1 VATSLKDVALRAGV
15 SVRTVSNVVNDA
27 PYVAAATRAR
37 VQAALAELD
46 YRPNLAARTLRQGRS
61 GLLGLVVPE
70 IDSPY
75 FGELAGL
82 LADAAERR
90 GATLVVD
97 QTRGDPDRERRLL
110 SGPSGQLVD
119 GLLLSPWALS
129 PAEVAARPLG
139 VPLVLLGERYDD
151 ATTTWASTASSPA
164 RTATGTCSPPP
175 ASGGR
180 RGAAAAPREPDALQ
194 RVTGYRQALE
204 EAGHAS
210 VPELEVAVQ
219 RLHRAD
225 GARAMQALLALDEPP
240 DAVFCFT
247 DELAL
252 GASASPGSAA
262 SGCPT
267 TWRSS
272 ASTTSRTAAGPARR
286 CPPSRPTRPCSPR
299 SPSTGCSSG
308 SGAAPGRRA
317 APPPPTRSSCASR
330 ARSGRRA
337 HRCRRR
343 RPLLRTTTSSGV
355 TTISPSGPHV

>member
-1 VATSLKDVALRAGV
+1 MGSSLKDVALRAGV

-27 PYVAAATRAR
+27 PYVAPATRAR

-97 QTRGDPDRERRLL
+97 QTRGDADRERRLL

-129 PAEVAARPLG
+129 PAEVAARPAG

-151 ATTTWASTASSPA
+151 ADDHVGVDSVVAARAATAHLLST
-164 RTATGTCSPPP
+164 
-175 ASGGR
+175 GR
-180 RGAAAAPREPDALQ
+180 RRVAALGLQPHLANQTALQ
-194 RVTGYRQALE
+194 RVTGYRQALAD
-204 EAGHAS
+204 AGGGHDPA
-210 VPELEVAVQ
+210 LEVAVR
-219 RLHRAD
+219 RLHRTD
-225 GARAMQALLALDEPP
+225 GAEGMRRLLALPDPP

-252 GASASPGSAA
+252 GAMRVAWELGVRVPDDVALVGFDDVEDGRWSRPSLSTVSPDKAVLAEVAVDRLLDRIG
-262 SGCPT
+262 GGG
-267 TWRSS
+267 
-272 ASTTSRTAAGPARR
+272 GPARSTTTPHALVVR
-286 CPPSRPTRPCSPR
+286 ESSALSPPSGPPAPAR
-299 SPSTGCSSG
+299 
-308 SGAAPGRRA
+308 AAPG
-317 APPPPTRSSCASR
+317 PP
-330 ARSGRRA
+330 ARPA
-337 HRCRRR
+337 
-343 RPLLRTTTSSGV
+343 
-355 TTISPSGPHV
+355 

>member
-1 VATSLKDVALRAGV
+1 MASSLKDVALRAGV
-15 SVRTVSNVVNDA
+15 SVRTVSNVVHDA
-27 PYVAAATRAR
+27 PYVAPATRAR

-129 PAEVAARPLG
+129 PAEVAARPAG

-151 ATTTWASTASSPA
+151 ADDHVGVDSVAAA
-164 RTATGTCSPPP
+164 RTATAHLVAT
-175 ASGGR
+175 GR
-180 RGAAAAPREPDALQ
+180 RRVAAVGLQ
-194 RVTGYRQALE
+194 PHLANQTAVQRLTGYRTALT
-204 EAGHAS
+204 EAGRRLD
-210 VPELEVAVQ
+210 PRLEVVVQ
-219 RLHRAD
+219 HLHRAD
-225 GARAMQALLALDEPP
+225 GAQAMQQLLALDEPP

-252 GASASPGSAA
+252 GAMRVAWERGVRVPDDVALVGFDDVEDGRWSRPSLSTVSPDTAVLAEVAVDRLLERVGGGGGAARSTTTPHALVVRESSAVRPPGAPPRPAA
-262 SGCPT
+262 S
-267 TWRSS
+267 
-272 ASTTSRTAAGPARR
+272 
-286 CPPSRPTRPCSPR
+286 
-299 SPSTGCSSG
+299 
-308 SGAAPGRRA
+308 AAPGRR
-317 APPPPTRSSCASR
+317 P
-330 ARSGRRA
+330 
-337 HRCRRR
+337 
-343 RPLLRTTTSSGV
+343 RPA
-355 TTISPSGPHV
+355 

>member
-1 VATSLKDVALRAGV
+1 MASSLRDVALRAGV
-15 SVRTVSNVVNDA
+15 SVRTVSNVVHDA
-27 PYVAAATRAR
+27 PYVAPATRAR

-90 GATLVVD
+90 GVTLVVD
-97 QTRGDPDRERRLL
+97 QTRGDADRERRLL

-129 PAEVAARPLG
+129 PAEVAARPAG

-151 ATTTWASTASSPA
+151 ADDHVGVDSVAAA
-164 RTATGTCSPPP
+164 RTATGHLLAT
-175 ASGGR
+175 GR
-180 RGAAAAPREPDALQ
+180 RRVAALGLQPHLANQTALQ
-194 RVTGYRQALE
+194 RATGYRQALE
-204 EAGHAS
+204 QAGVA
-210 VPELEVAVQ
+210 PEPRLEVPVE

-225 GARAMQALLALDEPP
+225 GARGMQTLLALDEPP

-252 GASASPGSAA
+252 GAMRVAWERGVRVPDDVALVGFDDVEDGRWSRPSLSTVSPDKAVLAEVAVDRLLERVG
-262 SGCPT
+262 GGG
-267 TWRSS
+267 
-272 ASTTSRTAAGPARR
+272 GPAR
-286 CPPSRPTRPCSPR
+286 
-299 SPSTGCSSG
+299 STTTPHTLVVRESSAV
-308 SGAAPGRRA
+308 SAPA
-317 APPPPTRSSCASR
+317 APPGPASAAPAGPP
-330 ARSGRRA
+330 
-337 HRCRRR
+337 
-343 RPLLRTTTSSGV
+343 RPA
-355 TTISPSGPHV
+355 

>member
-1 VATSLKDVALRAGV
+1 MGSSLRDVARRAGV
-15 SVRTVSNVVNDA
+15 SVRTVSNVVHDA
-27 PYVAAATRAR
+27 PYVADSTRAR
-37 VQAALAELD
+37 VQQALDELD

-97 QTRGDPDRERRLL
+97 QTRGDAGRERRLL

-129 PAEVAARPLG
+129 PAEVSSRRQG

-151 ATTTWASTASSPA
+151 SVDHVGVDSVAAA
-164 RTATGTCSPPP
+164 RTATEHLLS
-175 ASGGR
+175 SGR
-180 RGAAAAPREPDALQ
+180 RRIAALGLQPHLANQTALQ
-194 RVTGYRQALE
+194 RVTGYRSALLA
-204 EAGHAS
+204 AGRP
-210 VPELEVAVQ
+210 VDERLEVPVR

-225 GARAMQALLALDEPP
+225 GARAMRVLLALADPP

-252 GASASPGSAA
+252 GALRVAWERGVRVPDDLAVVGFDDIEDGRWSRPSLTTVSPDKDTLAEVAVTRLLDLVGGSDEPA
-262 SGCPT
+262 
-267 TWRSS
+267 R
-272 ASTTSRTAAGPARR
+272 STTTPHALRVRE
-286 CPPSRPTRPCSPR
+286 
-299 SPSTGCSSG
+299 SSG
-308 SGAAPGRRA
+308 
-317 APPPPTRSSCASR
+317 
-330 ARSGRRA
+330 
-337 HRCRRR
+337 
-343 RPLLRTTTSSGV
+343 
-355 TTISPSGPHV
+355 

>member
-1 VATSLKDVALRAGV
+1 MGSSLKDVALRAGV

-27 PYVAAATRAR
+27 PYVAPATRAR

-97 QTRGDPDRERRLL
+97 QTRGDADRERRLL

-129 PAEVAARPLG
+129 PAEVAARPAG

-151 ATTTWASTASSPA
+151 ADDHVGVDSVVAARAATAHLLST
-164 RTATGTCSPPP
+164 
-175 ASGGR
+175 GR
-180 RGAAAAPREPDALQ
+180 RRVAALGLQPHLANQTALQ
-194 RVTGYRQALE
+194 RVTGYRQALAD
-204 EAGHAS
+204 AGGGHDPA
-210 VPELEVAVQ
+210 LEVAVR
-219 RLHRAD
+219 RLHRTD
-225 GARAMQALLALDEPP
+225 GAEGMRRLLALPDPP

-252 GASASPGSAA
+252 GAMRVAWELGVRVPDDVALVGFDDVEDGRWSRPSLSTVSPDKAVLAEVAVDRLLERIG
-262 SGCPT
+262 GEG
-267 TWRSS
+267 
-272 ASTTSRTAAGPARR
+272 GPARSTTTPHALVVR
-286 CPPSRPTRPCSPR
+286 ESSAVSPPPADPPTGPPAPAR
-299 SPSTGCSSG
+299 
-308 SGAAPGRRA
+308 AAPG
-317 APPPPTRSSCASR
+317 PP
-330 ARSGRRA
+330 ARPA
-337 HRCRRR
+337 
-343 RPLLRTTTSSGV
+343 
-355 TTISPSGPHV
+355 

>member
-1 VATSLKDVALRAGV
+1 MASSLKDVARRAGV

-27 PYVAAATRAR
+27 PYVAPATRAR
-37 VQAALAELD
+37 VQAALDELD

-129 PAEVAARPLG
+129 PAEVAARPAG
-139 VPLVLLGERYDD
+139 VPLVLLGERYGDGDD
-151 ATTTWASTASSPA
+151 HVGVDSVAAATT
-164 RTATGTCSPPP
+164 ATSHLLET
-175 ASGGR
+175 GR
-180 RGAAAAPREPDALQ
+180 QRVAAIGLQPHLANQTALQ
-194 RVTGYRQALE
+194 RVTGYRAALE
-204 EAGHAS
+204 RAGHRADAQ
-210 VPELEVAVQ
+210 LEVPVE
-219 RLHRAD
+219 RLHRTD
-225 GARAMQALLALDEPP
+225 GARAMRTLLALDEPP

-252 GASASPGSAA
+252 GALRVAWERGVRVPDDLALVGFDDVEDGRWSRPSLSTVSPDKAVLAEVAVDRLLERVAGGGGPPRSTTTPHALVVRESSAPRAAVSGPAAPAGPGSAA
-262 SGCPT
+262 P
-267 TWRSS
+267 
-272 ASTTSRTAAGPARR
+272 GPAA
-286 CPPSRPTRPCSPR
+286 RP
-299 SPSTGCSSG
+299 
-308 SGAAPGRRA
+308 A
-317 APPPPTRSSCASR
+317 
-330 ARSGRRA
+330 
-337 HRCRRR
+337 
-343 RPLLRTTTSSGV
+343 
-355 TTISPSGPHV
+355 

>member
-1 VATSLKDVALRAGV
+1 MASSLKDVALHAGV

-27 PYVAAATRAR
+27 PYVAPATRAR

-97 QTRGDPDRERRLL
+97 QTRGDADRERRLL

-129 PAEVAARPLG
+129 PAEVAARPAG

-151 ATTTWASTASSPA
+151 ADDHVGVDSVAAA
-164 RTATGTCSPPP
+164 RTATAHLLAT
-175 ASGGR
+175 GR
-180 RGAAAAPREPDALQ
+180 RRVAAVGLQ
-194 RVTGYRQALE
+194 PHLANQTAVQRLTGYRRALE
-204 EAGHAS
+204 EAGRR
-210 VPELEVAVQ
+210 PEPRLEVVVQ

-225 GARAMQALLALDEPP
+225 GAQAMQQLLALDEPP

-252 GASASPGSAA
+252 GAMRVAWERGVRVPDDVALVGFDDVEDGRWSRPSLSTVSPDKAVLAEVAVDRLLERVGGGS
-262 SGCPT
+262 
-267 TWRSS
+267 
-272 ASTTSRTAAGPARR
+272 GPARSTTTPHALVVR
-286 CPPSRPTRPCSPR
+286 ESSAVRPPAAPPAPSRAAS
-299 SPSTGCSSG
+299 
-308 SGAAPGRRA
+308 AAPGRR
-317 APPPPTRSSCASR
+317 P
-330 ARSGRRA
+330 
-337 HRCRRR
+337 
-343 RPLLRTTTSSGV
+343 RPA
-355 TTISPSGPHV
+355 

>member
-1 VATSLKDVALRAGV
+1 MSPSLKDVALLAGV

-27 PYVAAATRAR
+27 PYVAPATRAR
-37 VQAALAELD
+37 VQAALAALD

-97 QTRGDPDRERRLL
+97 QTRGDADRERRLL

-129 PAEVAARPLG
+129 PAEVAARPAG
-139 VPLVLLGERYDD
+139 VPLVLLGERYDEAD
-151 ATTTWASTASSPA
+151 DHVGVDSVAAA
-164 RTATGTCSPPP
+164 RTATAHLLST
-175 ASGGR
+175 GR
-180 RGAAAAPREPDALQ
+180 RRVAAVGLQPHLANQTAEQ
-194 RVTGYRQALE
+194 RVTGYRQALL
-204 EAGHAS
+204 EAGHRPDAR
-210 VPELEVAVQ
+210 LEVAVQ

-225 GARAMQALLALDEPP
+225 GARAMAQLLALPEPP

-252 GASASPGSAA
+252 GAMRTAWECGVRVPEDVALVGFDDVEDGRWSRPSLSTVSPDKAVLAEVAVDRLLERVGGGGGPPRS
-262 SGCPT
+262 T
-267 TWRSS
+267 TTPHALLVRESS
-272 ASTTSRTAAGPARR
+272 AVSLPGA
-286 CPPSRPTRPCSPR
+286 PPGAPPQQAVS
-299 SPSTGCSSG
+299 
-308 SGAAPGRRA
+308 AAPGRR
-317 APPPPTRSSCASR
+317 P
-330 ARSGRRA
+330 
-337 HRCRRR
+337 
-343 RPLLRTTTSSGV
+343 RPA
-355 TTISPSGPHV
+355 

>member
-1 VATSLKDVALRAGV
+1 MATSLKDVARRAGV

-27 PYVAAATRAR
+27 PYVAPATRAR
-37 VQAALAELD
+37 VQAALDELD

-129 PAEVAARPLG
+129 PAEVAARPAG

-151 ATTTWASTASSPA
+151 ADDHVGVDSVAAA
-164 RTATGTCSPPP
+164 RTATAHLLGT
-175 ASGGR
+175 GR
-180 RGAAAAPREPDALQ
+180 RRVAALGLQPHLANQTALQ
-194 RVTGYRQALE
+194 RVTGYRLALA
-204 EAGHAS
+204 EAGVA
-210 VPELEVAVQ
+210 PDRRLQVAVE

-225 GARAMQALLALDEPP
+225 GARAMQVLLELDEPP

-252 GASASPGSAA
+252 GAMRVAWERGVRTPDDVALVGFDDVEDGRWSRPSLSTISPDKAA
-262 SGCPT
+262 LAEVAVDRLLERVGGGG
-267 TWRSS
+267 
-272 ASTTSRTAAGPARR
+272 GPARSTTTPHALVVR
-286 CPPSRPTRPCSPR
+286 ESSAVTPPAARPGR
-299 SPSTGCSSG
+299 
-308 SGAAPGRRA
+308 AAPGRPA
-317 APPPPTRSSCASR
+317 
-330 ARSGRRA
+330 RRA
-337 HRCRRR
+337 
-343 RPLLRTTTSSGV
+343 
-355 TTISPSGPHV
+355 